1 MMGVCGCKLGW
12 AGPTC
17 SSVAVRKRICDPT
30 NRKDVPP
37 ACEWCRI
44 GVNPP
49 SNGCQNMGF
58 CEVRSSVRRGNAE
71 FAACVCQ
78 VIVFSSCSLPDLLLH
93 KAGIV
98 GVQCGLTSLAR
109 FGREDV
115 IFFRWIFFAAFA
127 VILCFAVTSLA
138 VHLYFACS
146 VKFTSVNGS
155 KMGGALLISF
165 SCICQ
170 MIRHAKNPLGLV
182 DGYPDPGSLL
192 LNKVFFFLI
201 VYQTKKLKI
210 N

>member
-1 MMGVCGCKLGW
+1 M
-12 AGPTC
+12 
-17 SSVAVRKRICDPT
+17 
-30 NRKDVPP
+30 
-37 ACEWCRI
+37 
-44 GVNPP
+44 
-49 SNGCQNMGF
+49 
-58 CEVRSSVRRGNAE
+58 
-71 FAACVCQ
+71 
-78 VIVFSSCSLPDLLLH
+78 
-93 KAGIV
+93 

-170 MIRHAKNPLGLV
+170 MIRHEKNPLGLV
-182 DGYPDPGSLL
+182 EGYPDPGSLL
-192 LNKVFFFLI
+192 LNKVFFFFFFFFFSEN
-201 VYQTKKLKI
+201 KKMFSLFVNCFTI
-210 N
+210 QALLLSGDCVSELNCGVIFL